1 MENVNLSKIF
11 LFYLL
16 LPFLIY
22 SEDLKIA
29 DDFQEGDIVSAET
42 FNQIFDTLEKIS
54 REVQDEDLLGAWE
67 CSSLEKSCDDEEA
80 EEHGEEH
87 EGSGCPVINVPSWT
101 KKGFMYELKSAQ
113 LNLTASTA
121 GTTISDSL
129 NQPYN
134 FATSS
139 PSPLYVSNSS
149 SAGTYSLYKERIFLK
164 FSSGGPDVIESWN
177 VNLISDSRFS
187 LSSGGAGTRIP
198 DYIICDR
205 INSVP
210 APPSSPS
217 ALNAKTSIN
226 LNWVDSSSDETGFKV
241 YRKQGSNEYSLV
253 STQTTTSYVDSDTS
267 EGVTYSYYIS
277 SFNENGDSKKSKIV
291 SATLDSINPFV
302 VATLPVGGEN
312 YSGTTVTITFNE
324 VIEIKCPTG
333 QNFGI
338 TCGALPAIELV
349 GTGGSGNTYYMGQPG
364 EKGISIS
371 GAPFVD
377 GANPNYSVTVSKDH
391 IFDLN
396 GNQMEEDFTFSF
408 TDG

>member
-1 MENVNLSKIF
+1 LNKFF
-11 LFYLL
+11 LFFLL
-16 LPFLIY
+16 LPFFIF
-22 SEDLKIA
+22 SEDLIIA

-54 REVQDEDLLGAWE
+54 REVQDEDLLGTWE
-67 CSSLEKSCDDEEA
+67 CSSLEKSCDDE
-80 EEHGEEH
+80 GFQ
-87 EGSGCPVINVPSWT
+87 CPVKDIPSWN

-113 LNLTASTA
+113 LNLIASSA
-121 GTTISDSL
+121 GTTILDSL

-134 FATSS
+134 FTTSS

-187 LSSGGAGTRIP
+187 LSSGGAGTQIP

-210 APPSSPS
+210 ASPTSPS

-253 STQTTTSYVDSDTS
+253 STQTTTSYVDSDTT

-277 SFNENGDSKKSKIV
+277 SYNENGESKKSKIV

-302 VATLPVGGEN
+302 VSTLPADGEN

-324 VIEIKCPTG
+324 VIEIKCPDG
-333 QNFGI
+333 QIGPAS
-338 TCGALPAIELV
+338 CGALPAIELV
-349 GTGGSGNTYYMGQPG
+349 GTGGSGNTYYMGQVG

-377 GANPNYSVTVSKDH
+377 GANPNYSVTISKDH